1 MISCG
6 EPSGDL
12 YAGALASE
20 ILKLEPDAVIT
31 GFGSDRLRAAG
42 ASLVGDFKGLS
53 VTGLTEAVRVIP
65 RSWQNYRALVRAAED
80 ARPDVFVPIDFPD
93 FNFFPARALHKRG
106 VPVVYYISPQLWAWR
121 RGRLK
126 TMKRVADRVLVIFP
140 FEAPFYE
147 AEGVPVTFVGH
158 PLLELTPAPEARE
171 PFLRGHGLD
180 PARPVVA
187 LLPGSRRNEL
197 RALLPDLVRTAGVIA
212 RRVPAAQF
220 LIARAPHL
228 DDELLAP
235 LADWPDGAS
244 RPVVVEGQTDA
255 VLASAD
261 VAVLAS
267 GTVTVQAALAR
278 VPDGDR
284 LSRRPAHLQA
294 RQAAAARRHLR
305 HGQSRRRIARRP
317 RADSGRL
324 HAGGGGRRSAEG
336 AAGSGAC
343 REGESGS
350 RRRPRPAWHGWCDAP
365 GSGSGHRARQG
376 HRRQKAKGRRQ
387 VYASLSRVRSFR
399 VLLGRAS
406 RDRHRADRVP

>member
-42 ASLVGDFKGLS
+42 ATLVGDFKGLS

-65 RSWQNYRALVRAAED
+65 RSWQNYRALVRAAEE

-93 FNFFPARALHKRG
+93 FNFFPARAMHKRG

-126 TMKRVADRVLVIFP
+126 TLKRVADRVLVIFP
-140 FEAPFYE
+140 FEAAFYE
-147 AEGVPVTFVGH
+147 EAGIPVTFVGH
-158 PLLELTPAPEARE
+158 PLLELTPPSEARE

-197 RALLPDLVRTAGVIA
+197 RALLPDMVRTAAIIA
-212 RRVPAAQF
+212 ARLPSAQF
-220 LIARAPHL
+220 VVARAPHL

-235 LADWPDGAS
+235 LADWPAGAS
-244 RPVVVEGQTDA
+244 RPVVIEEQTDA

-261 VAVLAS
+261 VAVVAS
-267 GTVTVQAALAR
+267 GTVTVQAALHGCPMVVVYRVGPITYKLGMPLLHVDTYAMVNLVAGAR
-278 VPDGDR
+278 VVPELMQDDFTPEAAAAEALRVLLDPAHAAKVKADLAAVRAKLGTSGA
-284 LSRRPAHLQA
+284 SRRAA
-294 RQAAAARRHLR
+294 EAVIAAARR
-305 HGQSRRRIARRP
+305 SDKAE
-317 RADSGRL
+317 
-324 HAGGGGRRSAEG
+324 GRR
-336 AAGSGAC
+336 
-343 REGESGS
+343 
-350 RRRPRPAWHGWCDAP
+350 
-365 GSGSGHRARQG
+365 
-376 HRRQKAKGRRQ
+376 
-387 VYASLSRVRSFR
+387 
-399 VLLGRAS
+399 
-406 RDRHRADRVP
+406 

>member
-20 ILKLEPDAVIT
+20 ILRLEPGAVIT

-53 VTGLTEAVRVIP
+53 VTGLTEALPVIR
-65 RSWQNYRALVRAAED
+65 RSWRNYRALVRAAEA

-158 PLLELTPAPEARE
+158 PLLELTPPPEARE
-171 PFLRGHGLD
+171 PFLRRHGLD

-197 RALLPDLVRTAGVIA
+197 RAILPDLVRTAGVIA
-212 RRVPAAQF
+212 RRVPDAQF

-228 DDELLAP
+228 DEALLAP
-235 LADWPDGAS
+235 LADWPAGAS

-255 VLASAD
+255 VLASAG

-267 GTVTVQAALAR
+267 GTVTVQAALHGCPMVIVYR
-278 VPDGDR
+278 VGPITYR
-284 LSRRPAHLQA
+284 LGKPLLHVDTYGMVNLVAGSRVVPELIQDDFTP
-294 RQAAAARRHLR
+294 AAAAAEALKVLLDPEH
-305 HGQSRRRIARRP
+305 AAKVK
-317 RADSGRL
+317 ADLAAVRGRL
-324 HAGGGGRRSAEG
+324 GTAGATRRAAEAVIAAARKGQLAVGG
-336 AAGSGAC
+336 
-343 REGESGS
+343 
-350 RRRPRPAWHGWCDAP
+350 
-365 GSGSGHRARQG
+365 
-376 HRRQKAKGRRQ
+376 
-387 VYASLSRVRSFR
+387 
-399 VLLGRAS
+399 
-406 RDRHRADRVP
+406 